1 MRWVSRLFHGC
12 HGFFTLDVT
21 IVTWVLIGFGEE
33 FVFRGFIL
41 NRLLVLTG
49 ETRNGWVLAS
59 LLQAIWFSAGH
70 ASQGL
75 TGMLMTGAIGF
86 VLTMNWFTNR

>member
-1 MRWVSRLFHGC
+1 M
-12 HGFFTLDVT
+12 
-21 IVTWVLIGFGEE
+21 TWVLIGFGEE

-49 ETRNGWVLAS
+49 ETRPGRVMAS
-59 LLQAIWFSAGH
+59 LLQAIWFGAGH

-75 TGMLMTGAIGF
+75 TGMLMTGAVGF
-86 VLTMNWFTNR
+86 MLALVFLTRTNRNLWPLVIAHGTSIAWR